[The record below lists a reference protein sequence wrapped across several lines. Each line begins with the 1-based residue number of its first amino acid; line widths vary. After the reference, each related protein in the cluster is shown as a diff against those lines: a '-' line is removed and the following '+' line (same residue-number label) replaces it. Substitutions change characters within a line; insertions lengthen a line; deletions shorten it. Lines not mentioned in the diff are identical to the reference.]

1 MSNVQ
6 ELDRTIKNWFHLH
19 ADELFSWAFYKTSSK
34 EIAEDLVQETFLSAV
49 KGFKNFKGNSK
60 PKSWLFAILNNK
72 IIDFYRK
79 RAKSSA
85 IHSKGE
91 EQRFMKQTNSYF
103 DSNDNWKVTGNEVAW
118 EEEVHLLDNSEF
130 NRTLYQCVN
139 ELPDNWRL
147 AVVSKYLSDKTT
159 DQICQEM
166 SVTVSNYWQIV
177 HRAKVMLKKCID
189 HNWQY

>member
-1 MSNVQ
+1 MS
-6 ELDRTIKNWFHLH
+6 DTIADWFNSY
-19 ADELFSWAFYKTSSK
+19 ADELFSWAFHKTSSK

-49 KGFKNFKGNSK
+49 KGFKNFKSDSK
-60 PKSWLFAILNNK
+60 PKTWLFAILNNK

-85 IHSKGE
+85 IDGKRA
-91 EQRFMKQTNSYF
+91 EQKFIKQTNSYF
-103 DSNDNWKVTGNEVAW
+103 DSNQNWIITGSEVSW

-130 NRTLYQCVN
+130 NEILDQCVN
-139 ELPDNWRL
+139 KLPDNWRL
-147 AVVSKYLSDKTT
+147 AVISKYLSDKTT

-189 HNWQY
+189 HNWQN